1 MLIELTVNMMK
12 TIKVIVSGDGGVG
25 KTSFLNR
32 LVHDSFN
39 EDNEL
44 TKGVDFF
51 SKNITVNGI
60 EFNFII
66 WDFAGQSQ
74 FKTLLNDF
82 VDGSIAAV
90 ILFDLTRINTIENVY
105 EWIKTLETFGNLPI
119 LLIGTKSD
127 LITPSHI
134 EVLDNYILDIVNE
147 YENIITYIK
156 ISSKTGENIRNAFEI
171 LIGNLCL

>member
-1 MLIELTVNMMK
+1 LIKLKKTV
-12 TIKVIVSGDGGVG
+12 KVIVSGDGGVG

-32 LVHDSFN
+32 LIHDTFY

-44 TKGVDFF
+44 TKGIDFY
-51 SKNITVNGI
+51 SKNIKVNGI
-60 EFNFII
+60 EFNFIM
-66 WDFAGQSQ
+66 WDFAGQAQ

-82 VDGSIAAV
+82 VGGSIAAV

-105 EWIKTLETFGNLPI
+105 DWIKTLEAFGNLPI

-127 LITPSHI
+127 LISPSQTELI
-134 EVLDNYILDIVNE
+134 DDYILDIVNE
-147 YENIITYIK
+147 YENIITYLK
-156 ISSKTGENIRNAFEI
+156 ISSKTGDNIKNAFEI